1 MLVSK
6 SIFEKIRS
14 YVLVIDQ
21 EGKILLANGP
31 FNSLPGVK
39 KNSVEGQMIWEFMKP
54 FHKNYRKTELILKR
68 KILLK
73 NKLST
78 QFETQLEVGHKFEK
92 HILWDLSVDEENRYV
107 LIGNDITE
115 RKNAEKRIQKKNKVL
130 QETQKDFLDSVNYA
144 QKLQE
149 AILPDLHKINQYAS
163 ESFVLYKPKDI
174 VSGDAYWLSRTDEH
188 IFIAAIDCTGHG
200 IPGAM
205 LTILAHNLL
214 REIIIKQKQT
224 DPGKVLNTLD
234 KELTATFNDEGH
246 LKHTPDGMDIVLIR
260 LDKGLNQLQYASAL
274 RPLFIVRDKDYFEL
288 KGDRY
293 PIGLL
298 EGIDKSFNTY
308 SFDLKEHDSIYLY
321 SDGYADQFG
330 GPKHKQ
336 GGKKFTKKKLREL
349 LLSIQDMPM
358 NEQVGFLDY
367 VHNNW
372 KQEMSQTDDIVLIGL
387 KYLQDKLCFG

>member
-21 EGKILLANGP
+21 EGKILLANGS
-31 FNSLPGVK
+31 FSALPGVK
-39 KNSVEGQMIWEFMKP
+39 NNTIEGQMIWEFMKP

-78 QFETQLEVGHKFEK
+78 QFETQLEVSNKFEK
-92 HILWDLSVDEENRYV
+92 YILWDLSVDEENRYV

-115 RKNAEKRIQKKNKVL
+115 RKNIEKRIQKKNKVL
-130 QETQKDFLDSVNYA
+130 LETQKDFLDSVNYA

-149 AILPDLHKINQYAS
+149 AILPDLHKINEYAS

-174 VSGDAYWLSRTDEH
+174 VSGDAYWLSRTDKH

-234 KELTATFNDEGH
+234 RELMATFNDEGH
-246 LKHTPDGMDIVLIR
+246 VKHTPDGLDIVLIR
-260 LDKGLNQLQYASAL
+260 LDKGSNQLKYASAL
-274 RPLFIVRDKDYFEL
+274 RPLFIVRGKDYFEM

-298 EGIDKSFNTY
+298 EGIDKHFTTY
-308 SFDLKEHDSIYLY
+308 DFDLEEGDSIYLY

-330 GPKHKQ
+330 GPKHHQ

-358 NEQVGFLDY
+358 SEQVGFLDY
-367 VHNNW
+367 VHSNW
-372 KQEMSQTDDIVLIGL
+372 KQEMCQTDDIVVVGL
-387 KYLQDKLCFG
+387 KYLQDQLHFG

>member
-21 EGKILLANGP
+21 EGKILLANSS
-31 FNSLPGVK
+31 FSSLPEIK
-39 KNSVEGQMIWEFMKP
+39 SSDIEGQMIWEFMKP

-73 NKLST
+73 NKFST
-78 QFETQLEVGHKFEK
+78 QFETKLELRNRFKK
-92 HILWDLSVDEENRYV
+92 YILWDLSVDEEDRYV

-115 RKNAEKRIQKKNKVL
+115 RKNAEKRIQNKNKIL
-130 QETQKDFLDSVNYA
+130 QDTQKDFLDSVNYA

-149 AILPDLHKINQYAS
+149 AILPNQDKIKEYVRD
-163 ESFVLYKPKDI
+163 SFILYKPKDI
-174 VSGDAYWLSRTDEH
+174 VSGDAYWLSRTKEH
-188 IFIAAIDCTGHG
+188 LFIAAIDCTGHG

-205 LTILAHNLL
+205 LTILANNLL
-214 REIIIKQKQT
+214 REIILKQEVN
-224 DPGKVLNTLD
+224 DPGEILNTLD
-234 KELTATFNDEGH
+234 KELMATFNNDEH
-246 LKHTPDGMDIVLIR
+246 IQQTLDGLDIVLIR
-260 LDKGLNQLQYASAL
+260 LDKASDKLSYAAAL
-274 RPLFIVRDKDYFEL
+274 RPLFIVRNSEYFEL

-298 EGIDKSFNTY
+298 EGITKDFKTY
-308 SFDLKEHDSIYLY
+308 TFDLQENDSIYLY

-330 GPKHKQ
+330 GPKQLQ

-349 LLSIQDMPM
+349 LLSIQDLPM
-358 NEQVGFLDY
+358 EEQLGFLDY
-367 VHNNW
+367 IHNNW
-372 KQEMSQTDDIVLIGL
+372 KQDIEQTDDIVVIGL
-387 KYLQDKLCFG
+387 KFLKEKLTFI

>member
-21 EGKILLANGP
+21 EGQILLANNS
-31 FNSLPGVK
+31 FTSLPEVS
-39 KNSVEGQMIWEFMKP
+39 NNVIEGQMIWEFMKP
-54 FHKNYRKTELILKR
+54 FYKDYRKTELILKR

-73 NKLST
+73 NKVST
-78 QFETQLEVGHKFEK
+78 QFETKLELRNNFDKY
-92 HILWDLSVDEENRYV
+92 ILWDLSVDEEDRYV
-107 LIGNDITE
+107 LIGNDITG
-115 RKNAEKRIQKKNKVL
+115 RKIAEKSIQNKNKVL

-144 QKLQE
+144 QRLQE
-149 AILPDLHKINQYAS
+149 AILPNQDKIKEYTS
-163 ESFVLYKPKDI
+163 EGFILYKPKDI
-174 VSGDAYWLSRTDEH
+174 VSGDAYWLSRTEEH

-205 LTILAHNLL
+205 LTILANNLL
-214 REIIIKQKQT
+214 REIILKQQVK
-224 DPGKVLNTLD
+224 DPGEILNTLD
-234 KELTATFNDEGH
+234 KELMATFNNEEH
-246 LKHTPDGMDIVLIR
+246 VQQTLDGLDIVLLR
-260 LDKGLNQLQYASAL
+260 LDKESDELSYAAAL
-274 RPLFIVRDKDYFEL
+274 RPLFIVRSGEYFEL

-298 EGIDKSFNTY
+298 EGITKKFSTY
-308 SFDLKEHDSIYLY
+308 TFKLQKNDSIYLY

-330 GPKHKQ
+330 GPKQKQ

-358 NEQVGFLDY
+358 DEQLSFLDY

-372 KQEMSQTDDIVLIGL
+372 KQEMEQTDDIVVIGL
-387 KYLQDKLCFG
+387 EYVKESLNFA